1 MLLLSKKNNLINK
14 KTFNYKKKPAQSRLS
29 SRMKPRQL
37 VMILPKDNH
46 LLKET
51 MEEVDLEVES
61 QEEVEVEVKE
71 VL

>member
-1 MLLLSKKNNLINK
+1 
-14 KTFNYKKKPAQSRLS
+14 
-29 SRMKPRQL
+29 MKPRQL